1 MRLEEFII
9 PPECSRVSI
18 KVEDKR
24 LILQFEPE
32 TPNIFFCDETERT
45 EEEPSIGQLAILWGK
60 NRREA
65 IISRVEDIDY
75 KDFTYKAKN
84 QEWYERAIRFRDEEQ
99 YNKILLYNNA
109 EKTEIFKVKAEKG

>member
-9 PPECSRVSI
+9 PPECARISI
-18 KVEDKR
+18 QAEDKKIV
-24 LILQFEPE
+24 ILFEPE

-45 EEEPSIGQLAILWGK
+45 EEEPRIGQLAIMWGK

-75 KDFTYKAKN
+75 TDFTYKAKS

-99 YNKILLYNNA
+99 YNKILFYNDAGKN
-109 EKTEIFKVKAEKG
+109 EVSKVQAQKG